1 MATPSSIL
9 AWETPWTEGPGGL
22 QSRGSQRVRHDGTH
36 SSHTST
42 TFRLEGLENSPPRK
56 VSSALRPFL
65 QPLKMVLLYG
75 ALKNLLVLLSIT
87 CVWYTGSLSMA
98 LPHLSLNILLSSV
111 TERDVE
117 SWKDPAFGLK

>member
-1 MATPSSIL
+1 
-9 AWETPWTEGPGGL
+9 
-22 QSRGSQRVRHDGTH
+22 
-36 SSHTST
+36 
-42 TFRLEGLENSPPRK
+42 
-56 VSSALRPFL
+56 
-65 QPLKMVLLYG
+65 MVLLYG